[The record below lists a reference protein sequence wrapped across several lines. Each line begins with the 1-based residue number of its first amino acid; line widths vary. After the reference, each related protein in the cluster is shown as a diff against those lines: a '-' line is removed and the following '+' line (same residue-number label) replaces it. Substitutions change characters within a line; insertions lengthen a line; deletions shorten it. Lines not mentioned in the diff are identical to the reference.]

1 MSRSLSRKTKGSK
14 NCDKAKRKL
23 AKLHA
28 KIKNIRQNCLH
39 KLTTRLAENHRIIG
53 IEDLNVKGMLKG
65 MLKNRY
71 LARSV
76 ADTFG

>member
-1 MSRSLSRKTKGSK
+1 MSRKTKGSK
-14 NCDKAKRKL
+14 NSDKAKRKL